1 MGKSGYTSLSLEE
14 KRYAKLRRNFDTTI
28 DTDKTF
34 TIWATDVLEA
44 AINREGKITTLFPGL
59 KFIGHSSKGVIIQD
73 HSEIVQITTG
83 SGSKFTCDKDKGLCK
98 HILFTALHPLFE
110 FN

>member
-28 DTDKTF
+28 STDQTF
-34 TIWATDVLEA
+34 TTWATDVLEA
-44 AINREGKITTLFPGL
+44 AINREARIEQLFPGL

-73 HSEIVQITTG
+73 HSDIVQITTG
-83 SGSKFTCDKDKGLCK
+83 KVFTCDKDKGICK
-98 HILFTALHPLFE
+98 HILFTALHPSFE